1 MVDQSSIDKIKTLH
15 PKIRDEVL
23 CLFNKINSQVLTGN
37 SKMRVVQATRT
48 IEEQNE
54 LYSQGRTKPGKIV
67 TNAKG
72 GDSVHNYALALD
84 FCLLIDK
91 DKNGNYE
98 SVSWNI
104 NIDLDHDKK
113 ADWMEIVNAFKLLGY
128 EWGGDWTK
136 FKDYPHLQKTF
147 NKTIP
152 QLKKLPKKNGFV
164 VIE

>member
-1 MVDQSSIDKIKTLH
+1 MLDQPSIDKIKTLH

-23 CLFNKINSQVLTGN
+23 SLFNKINSQVLTGN
-37 SKMRVVQATRT
+37 SKMRITQASRT

-54 LYSQGRTKPGKIV
+54 LYAQGRTKPGKII
-67 TNAKG
+67 TNARG
-72 GDSVHNYALALD
+72 GDSIHNYSLALD

-98 SVSWNI
+98 SVSWDI
-104 NIDLDHDKK
+104 NIDLDNDKK

-128 EWGGDWTK
+128 EWGGDWAK

-147 NKTIP
+147 GKTLS
-152 QLKKLPKKNGFV
+152 QLKRLPKKNGFV
-164 VIE
+164 VL